1 MSHWSE
7 EQVIQAIQ
15 DIFPPREDVASC
27 GIGDDCAVLRP
38 GLELITTDA
47 SVEGVHFDLS
57 WISLADAAYRCMTSN
72 VSDAAAMGAYAGP
85 FTLALGLR
93 EDIKFN
99 EILSAIQAIKDCI
112 KTHELSDCWLIGGDV
127 VRSSQVFFSITV
139 LSPKPAWPVVLRSGA
154 KPGDAILA
162 LGRLGMS
169 AVGLELY
176 RRGFDKKCN
185 SQSAYAPY
193 LKAFC
198 RPHALTSLGPDIA
211 RLKLA
216 HAMMDISDGI
226 RTDLPRLMK
235 QSHCGAHVDIDGLL
249 PNIDFMH
256 ICNEIGLDPI
266 DAMCCGGEDFGLL
279 VTTPPQNVA
288 IIQKYA
294 CTHQVPC
301 YEIGVCTGSKNVEWF
316 EQGKPSLRMDT
327 SFSHF

>member
-1 MSHWSE
+1 MSHWTE

-15 DIFPPREDVASC
+15 EIFPSRKDLAPC
-27 GIGDDCAVLRP
+27 GIGDDCAVLMP

-57 WISLADAAYRCMTSN
+57 WMSLADAAYRCMTSN

-93 EDIKFN
+93 EDIEFN

-112 KTHELSDCWLIGGDV
+112 QEHGLSDCWLIGGDV

-139 LSPKPAWPVVLRSGA
+139 LSQKPAWPVVLRSGA
-154 KPGDAILA
+154 KPGDVILA

-176 RRGFDKKCN
+176 RRSFDKKC
-185 SQSAYAPY
+185 SRQSAYAPY

-211 RLKLA
+211 QQQLV

-235 QSHCGAHVDIDGLL
+235 QSHCGARVDLGVVIPDGDLIQICKEI
-249 PNIDFMH
+249 NI
-256 ICNEIGLDPI
+256 DPI
-266 DAMCCGGEDFGLL
+266 DQMICGGEDFGLL

-288 IIQKYA
+288 KIKKYA

-301 YEIGVCTGSKNVEWF
+301 YEIGVCTDSKNVEWF
-316 EQGKPSLRMDT
+316 ERGKSSHRIDT